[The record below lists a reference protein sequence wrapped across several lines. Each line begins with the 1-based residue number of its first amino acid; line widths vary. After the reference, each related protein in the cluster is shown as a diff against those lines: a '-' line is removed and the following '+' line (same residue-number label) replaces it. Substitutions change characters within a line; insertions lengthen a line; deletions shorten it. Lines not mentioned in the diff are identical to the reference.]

1 MKCCEEMDEF
11 ILINFI
17 DRDKLLILLNINM
30 YMLLFI
36 VLCKIIYLGYDFLRF
51 VFC

>member
-1 MKCCEEMDEF
+1 MIVQFKYVEFYKFVKCCEEMDEF

-36 VLCKIIYLGYDFLRF
+36 VLC
-51 VFC
+51 